1 MGNMKSRATRILLTS
16 FIAVV
21 SLCGAVFVFL
31 TMSVN
36 RKISTTVNDIGT
48 IYMSGM
54 SEQLARH
61 FATTIQMNI
70 EQIQG
75 IVNRTP
81 ADSVEY
87 GEKMLEELKVSGQV
101 RDYDALALYTE
112 DGQFEM
118 IYGEQIMIT
127 DPDPFWN
134 SLSNG
139 KSKVAVGT
147 NVLGEDII
155 LIGEPVGYPME
166 DGRKSIALIVT
177 LPVEYIR
184 ETLTLDENNSMGW
197 AHIIR
202 SDGTYVVKTNDAYLD
217 SYFERLTKIVDEVDG
232 MDPKKQAQEL
242 REAMIEH
249 RDYTTIVS
257 VDGEKRHIYCTSLP
271 YSEWYLISVLPYGEL
286 DNLINDLGNQRTAST
301 LLSYFVIIAGFL
313 ITFVIYYRLTKDQIQ
328 ELESA
333 REEAVHA
340 TMAKSEFLSNM
351 SHDIR
356 TPMNAIVGMTAI
368 ATANIDNAQ
377 QVKNCLKKITL
388 SSKHL
393 LGLINDVLD
402 MSKIESGKMTLNMDI
417 VSLRE
422 AIEGIVSIVQ
432 PQMKAKKQ
440 QFDVF
445 IHDIQEENVYC
456 DSVRLNQVLLNFLSN
471 AIKFTPEGG
480 TIHIALSEEDSPLGD
495 NYIRV
500 HFRVKDNGI
509 GMSPE
514 FKDKIFESFMR
525 EDNKRVHKTEGTGL
539 GMAIT
544 KYIVDA
550 MKGTIEVESEQG
562 KGTEFH
568 VTLDLERST
577 ITDEEMLLPALH
589 MLVVDDDEQL
599 CESTVFSL
607 KEIGV
612 EAEWTCDGKTAVD
625 IIMKCHDRHEDFH
638 AVLIDWKMPDMDG
651 IETAREIRKHMGVD
665 VPILLI
671 SAYDWSDIE
680 SEARNAGI
688 NGFISKPLFKST
700 LYYGLKNYAG
710 LAPDEKEEQEKEE
723 LKLENLRILV
733 AEDNELNW
741 EIANELLSSLGLTL
755 EHAENGQICV
765 DMFSRSEIGFYDAIL
780 MDIRMPV
787 MSGYDATKAIRA
799 LERRDADLPI
809 IAMTADAF
817 SEDRERCLASGMN
830 AHIAKP
836 IDIKE
841 VVRLLEKHIKK
852 S

>member
-1 MGNMKSRATRILLTS
+1 MGNMKSKATRILLTS

-36 RKISTTVNDIGT
+36 RKISTAVSDIGT

-61 FATTIQMNI
+61 FSTTIQMNI

-87 GEKMLEELKVSGQV
+87 GEEMLEELRISGQV
-101 RDYDALALYTE
+101 RDYDALALYTQ
-112 DGQFEM
+112 DGEFEM
-118 IYGEQIMIT
+118 IYGDQVTLT
-127 DPDPFWN
+127 DPEPFLH
-134 SLSNG
+134 SLRNG

-147 NVLGEDII
+147 NALGDDII
-155 LIGEPVGYPME
+155 LMGEPVNYPMGE
-166 DGRKSIALIVT
+166 GRSCVALVVT
-177 LPVEYIR
+177 LPVEYIS
-184 ETLTLDENNSMGW
+184 ETLTLEENNSMGW

-217 SYFERLTKIVDEVDG
+217 SYFDRLQTLGEPVDG
-232 MDPKKQAQEL
+232 VEPEKQMEEL
-242 REAMIEH
+242 HQAMIDR

-257 VDGEKRHIYCTSLP
+257 VEGEKRHIYCTALP

-286 DNLINDLGNQRTAST
+286 DDLISDLGNQRMAST

-313 ITFVIYYRLTKDQIQ
+313 IAFAIYFRLTKEQIR
-328 ELESA
+328 ELDNA
-333 REEAVHA
+333 RQEAVRA

-432 PQMKAKKQ
+432 PQMKSKKQ

-445 IHDIQEENVYC
+445 IHDIEEENVYC

-471 AIKFTPEGG
+471 AIKFTPDGG
-480 TIHIALSEEDSPLGD
+480 TIHIALSEEESPLGD

-514 FKDKIFESFMR
+514 FKDKIFDSFVR

-568 VTLDLERST
+568 VTLDLERSS

-599 CESTVFSL
+599 CQSTVFSL

-612 EAEWTCDGKTAVD
+612 DAEWTCDGKTAVD
-625 IIMKCHDRHEDFH
+625 MVVKRHDRNEDYH

-680 SEARNAGI
+680 NEARNAGI

-700 LYYGLKNYAG
+700 LYYGLKKYAG
-710 LAPDEKEEQEKEE
+710 LAPDESEEPVKEDLVLEE
-723 LKLENLRILV
+723 LRILV

-741 EIANELLSSLGLTL
+741 EIANELLSSLGLVL

-765 DMFSRSEIGFYDAIL
+765 DMFNNSEIGFYDAIL

-787 MSGYDATKAIRA
+787 MNGYDATKAIRA
-799 LERRDADLPI
+799 LERQDAGLPI

-817 SEDRERCLASGMN
+817 SEDRERCLACGMN

-841 VVRLLEKHIKK
+841 VVRLLEKYIKK